1 VFAVITLALYA
12 IHTVDAFSSNSFQ
25 SRLLKTLSL
34 SRRNMWNERY
44 GQVDRRREST
54 ISRNYSVKGIYKSS
68 QQFNRADGSNVTLLP
83 QDTCATSSYLL
94 QLEQCSFKG
103 EAISNDRII
112 NDTTINKVQSTN
124 QEIVQTT
131 NKLQESIAENN
142 PSALTKACHKVFDE
156 EMRNDFKRFRKWY
169 VSDWTDAFRAKRQI
183 IPAILFLYFACIAP
197 AISFGTI
204 ASQITNGSMGVTEF
218 LLSAGLSG
226 MAYALLSGQPMAF
239 IAPTGLTLAFTS
251 GLYSF
256 CSLNKLPF
264 FPIYSWVGIW
274 TSVFMISLGVRGAS
288 KVIRY
293 CTHFTD
299 EVFNALLSVN
309 FIYEAVKSLR
319 INFILAD
326 PSNLT
331 MPFVS
336 LAMAF
341 ATFRSTMKVTA
352 FNTSKYFNQKI
363 RNLIKDFGPVGIIV
377 TMSLLNQRPWL
388 NKFQIPTLAV
398 SNTFQ
403 LAANRDFLIP
413 ITSISLSARILCALP
428 AVLLTCLFFMDQNI
442 SVRLV
447 NNPKNGLKKGPAYNQ
462 DMVALGIITGGLS
475 LVGLPWMCGATVQS
489 MNHVRAM
496 TRLKYSEEKNSVEIE
511 TVTETRLSGF
521 IIHAMIAS
529 TVLILPLLKVLP
541 IPVVS
546 GIFLFLGRKLMS
558 GNSFLIRIRDSIAER
573 SRLREDHPIRVV
585 GRRKVNIFTSVQACL
600 LLILWKFKQYPL
612 TAMFFP
618 SVIGLLMV
626 IRSFVLPRYF
636 TEKEFVALGD
646 PTPS

>member
-1 VFAVITLALYA
+1 M
-12 IHTVDAFSSNSFQ
+12 
-25 SRLLKTLSL
+25 R
-34 SRRNMWNERY
+34 
-44 GQVDRRREST
+44 
-54 ISRNYSVKGIYKSS
+54 GIYESS
-68 QQFNRADGSNVTLLP
+68 QQFNRAEGNNGTLLS
-83 QDTCATSSYLL
+83 QETGATSSYLSK
-94 QLEQCSFKG
+94 LEQCSFKE
-103 EAISNDRII
+103 EAFSNDSII
-112 NDTTINKVQSTN
+112 NDAKDLTINKVQIINDTKEVDTTINKVQSTD
-124 QEIVQTT
+124 QDIAQAEK
-131 NKLQESIAENN
+131 KLQESIAESN
-142 PSALTKACHKVFDE
+142 PSPLTKVCHKVFDK

-169 VSDWTDAFRAKRQI
+169 VSDWTDAFQAKRQI
-183 IPAILFLYFACIAP
+183 IPAILFLYFACVAP

-204 ASQITNGSMGVTEF
+204 ASQITNGSMGVAEF

-256 CSLNKLPF
+256 CAVKKLPF

-274 TSVFMISLGVRGAS
+274 TSIFMTSLGIRGAS

-309 FIYEAVKSLR
+309 FIYEAIKSLR

-326 PSNLT
+326 PNNLT

-352 FNTSKYFNQKI
+352 FNTSKYFNQKV
-363 RNLIKDFGPVGIIV
+363 RNAIKDFGPIGIIMIM
-377 TMSLLNQRPWL
+377 TLFNQQAWL

-403 LAANRDFLIP
+403 LAAGRDFLIP

-447 NNPKNGLKKGPAYNQ
+447 NNAKNGLKKGPAYNQ

-475 LVGLPWMCGATVQS
+475 LIGLPWMCGATVQS

-496 TRLKYSEEKNSVEIE
+496 TRLKYSEEKNSAEIE

-521 IIHAMIAS
+521 VIHAMIAS

-558 GNSFLIRIRDSIAER
+558 GNSFLARIRDSIAER
-573 SRLREDHPIRVV
+573 RRLPADHPIKVV
-585 GRRKVNIFTSVQACL
+585 GRRKVNIFTSIQLGL
-600 LLILWKFKQYPL
+600 LFLLWKFKEYPS

-618 SVIGLLMV
+618 SVIGLLML
-626 IRSFVLPRYF
+626 IRSFLLPRYF